1 MASNDDMQIHL
12 LQEQI
17 LDLQE
22 QVNQLHQRLLNQEAY
37 FAIFNREQPKP
48 VIDWP
53 KLPDTIRF
61 PETIRKSCPKC
72 GISLEG
78 VMSYCCQ
85 NIDCPTGLGPVYC
98 KT

>member
-1 MASNDDMQIHL
+1 MKNDDMQIHL

-22 QVNQLHQRLLNQEAY
+22 QIQQLNQRLLNQEAY
-37 FAIFNREQPKP
+37 FAIFNRQQTKP
-48 VIDWP
+48 VIEWP
-53 KLPDTIRF
+53 KLPDTIKF
-61 PETIRKSCPKC
+61 PDTYKKSCPKC

-78 VMSYCCQ
+78 VMCYSCQ
-85 NIDCPTGLGPVYC
+85 NVDCPTGMGPVYC